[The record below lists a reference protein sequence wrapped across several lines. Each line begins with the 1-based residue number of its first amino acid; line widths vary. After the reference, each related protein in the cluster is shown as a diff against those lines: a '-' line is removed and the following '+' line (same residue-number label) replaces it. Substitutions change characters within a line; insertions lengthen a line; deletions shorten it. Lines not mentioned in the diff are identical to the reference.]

1 MPPVLTLFK
10 IKCTYMFLL
19 CFAVLTVSLDFID
32 YPKSCECNDSADP
45 GVSSQTFSVVS
56 LLQTYQPNIWFAW
69 STSRLLI

>member
-10 IKCTYMFLL
+10 IKGTCMFLL
-19 CFAVLTVSLDFID
+19 RFGVLTVSLDFID
-32 YPKSCECNDSADP
+32 YPKSWECNVSADP
-45 GVSSQTFSVVS
+45 GLSIQTFSVVS